1 MLPDRRAV
9 VFDLDDTLYPYR
21 RFKLSG
27 FLAVAR
33 HLEATR
39 GLDVR
44 LGFAALAGAARSR
57 HRGQELQAC
66 LEQYDLPAAVL
77 PELLDVFRHHT
88 PSLRLGRSATRV
100 LARLRQDG
108 WRVGIV
114 TNGQPTI
121 QSRKVDALGLGS
133 RVDALVYAMR
143 CGRGTGKPEPEPFA
157 AVASQLNV
165 PPPHIVF
172 VGDDERCD
180 VGGARAAGML
190 AVRCAAWTPLT
201 TSTSAHAVVDR
212 LARVPAVAQVLL
224 EEALNRHAA

>member
-44 LGFAALAGAARSR
+44 LGFAALAGASRSR

-66 LEQYDLPAAVL
+66 IEQHDLPSTDV

-88 PSLRLGRSATRV
+88 PSLRLARSAVRV
-100 LARLRQDG
+100 LARLRAEG

-121 QSRKVDALGLGS
+121 QARKIAVLGL
-133 RVDALVYAMR
+133 DALVDTVVYAMA

-157 AVASQLNV
+157 AVARQLDV
-165 PPPHIVF
+165 PPSRIVF

-180 VGGARAAGML
+180 VGGAGAAGML

-201 TSTSAHAVVDR
+201 APTAAHAVVDR
-212 LARVPAVAQVLL
+212 LASVPAVAQVLL

>member
-39 GLDVR
+39 GLDTR
-44 LGFAALAGAARSR
+44 LGFAALAGATRSR

-66 LEQYDLPAAVL
+66 LERHELPAADL
-77 PELLDVFRHHT
+77 PELVDVFRHHA
-88 PSLRLGRSATRV
+88 PSLRLGRSATRM
-100 LARLRQDG
+100 LARLREGG
-108 WRVGIV
+108 WRLGVV

-121 QSRKVDALGLGS
+121 QARKVNALGLGA
-133 RVDALVYAMR
+133 RVDAVVYAMT

-157 AVASQLNV
+157 AVARQLDV
-165 PPPHIVF
+165 PPAHIVF

-180 VGGARAAGML
+180 IGGARAAGML
-190 AVRCAAWTPLT
+190 AVRCAAWTPLAA
-201 TSTSAHAVVDR
+201 STAAHAVVDR

>member
-39 GLDVR
+39 ALDAR
-44 LGFAALAGAARSR
+44 LGFAALAGAAHSH
-57 HRGQELQAC
+57 HRGRELQAC
-66 LEQYDLPAAVL
+66 LEQYDLPAADL
-77 PELLDVFRHHT
+77 PTLIDVFRHHA
-88 PSLRLGRSATRV
+88 PSLRLGRAAARV
-100 LARLRQDG
+100 LARLRHDG
-108 WRVGIV
+108 WRVGVV

-121 QSRKVDALGLGS
+121 QARKIDALGVSAL
-133 RVDALVYAMR
+133 VDTVVYAMA
-143 CGRGTGKPEPEPFA
+143 CGHGGGKPAPEPFA
-157 AVASQLNV
+157 AVARQLDV
-165 PPPHIVF
+165 PPAWTVF

-190 AVRCAAWTPLT
+190 AVRCTAWTSPASAT
-201 TSTSAHAVVDR
+201 DAHAVVDR

-224 EEALNRHAA
+224 EEALTRHAA

>member
-21 RFKLSG
+21 RFRLSG

-44 LGFAALAGAARSR
+44 LGFAALAGATHSR
-57 HRGQELQAC
+57 HRGRELQAC
-66 LEQYDLPAAVL
+66 IEQHDLPALDL
-77 PELLDVFRHHT
+77 PELLDVFRHHA
-88 PSLRLGRSATRV
+88 PRLRLFPSTARV
-100 LARLRQDG
+100 LARLRAGG
-108 WRVGIV
+108 WRVGVV

-121 QSRKVDALGLGS
+121 QARKVEALGLAAH
-133 RVDALVYAMR
+133 VDTIVYAMS
-143 CGRGTGKPEPEPFA
+143 CGRGLGKPEPEPFA
-157 AVASQLNV
+157 AIARQLDV
-165 PPPHIVF
+165 RPAHIVF

-180 VGGARAAGML
+180 VAGARAAGML
-190 AVRCAAWTPLT
+190 SVRCAAWTPLT
-201 TSTSAHAVVDR
+201 TPTAAHAVVDR

-224 EEALNRHAA
+224 QEALNRHAA